1 MFKKKY
7 LFFIFVSSILIH
19 SQSNAVCG
27 LSILAGNISTTWT
40 SSWSMQSVS
49 ITVSKTNPAAC
60 TFGLTF
66 SKGGAGSYSR
76 FATSAGLQLSYQ
88 LYGDAGATHVLREIP
103 NTLST
108 NDVVMVT
115 LPAGSGPQIIQYY
128 FDIPYTSATTPFL
141 AGAGTYLDSFVISA
155 YEGVDPSLYVNP
167 ADATAPVSISV
178 LIDKQINLSFI
189 DLGGVFQDS
198 SLTKNIAFG
207 SLRTGNIS
215 RFNMAVRTNAGF
227 SITLASTNA
236 GQFKHSTSATYIPY
250 AVTVNNVAA
259 DLTGVTPVVNGSGQT
274 SLSGLVYPIRIT
286 IGTTGTLPVAG
297 TYSDSIVVT
306 AIVTD

>member
-1 MFKKKY
+1 MFNKKY
-7 LFFIFVSSILIH
+7 LFSVFIFGLLV
-19 SQSNAVCG
+19 NAIASAACG

-40 SSWSMQSVS
+40 STWSMQSVS

-60 TFGLTF
+60 TFGLAF

-76 FATSAGLQLSYQ
+76 YATSAGLQLSYQ
-88 LYGDAGATHVLREIP
+88 LYGDAGALHVLRELP
-103 NTLST
+103 DTATT

-128 FDIPYTSATTPFL
+128 FDIPYAAATAPFL
-141 AGAGTYLDSFVISA
+141 AGAGTYTDAFVISA
-155 YEGVDPSLYVNP
+155 YEGVDPSLFVNP
-167 ADATAPVSISV
+167 ADATAPVAISV
-178 LIDKQINLSFI
+178 LIEKQINLSFI
-189 DLGGVFQDS
+189 DLGGVFQDNS
-198 SLTKNIAFG
+198 VTKNIEFG
-207 SLRTGNIS
+207 SLRTGNVS

-236 GQFKHSTSATYIPY
+236 GQFKHSTSATFIPY

-259 DLTGVTPVVNGSGQT
+259 DLSGVTPVVNGSGQT
-274 SLSGLVYPIRIT
+274 SLSGLVYPVRVT
-286 IGTTGTLPVAG
+286 IGATGSLPIAG